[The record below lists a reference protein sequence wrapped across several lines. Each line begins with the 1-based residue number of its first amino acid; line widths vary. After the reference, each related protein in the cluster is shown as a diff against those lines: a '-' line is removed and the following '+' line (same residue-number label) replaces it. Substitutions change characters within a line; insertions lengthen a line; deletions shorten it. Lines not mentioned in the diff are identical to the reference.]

1 MGRIQEGGVHTQKVS
16 LAIGS
21 VALLIIGAFL
31 CCPFSAVAA
40 EESVYVVNVE
50 GEADF
55 CGVNTSLTASDA
67 IKVTYT
73 ISGDA
78 SYNYEADLLNSDD
91 ESSGKI
97 TNQTGQLTGVSLYS
111 KTITVTAPL
120 ESGNYRLVVSF
131 YAVEDTDR
139 KEEVIAEKTVPLKV
153 VDPIVLKFSLKNDGS
168 NDVILNAYFKING
181 EKDEKSVQTVTIK
194 ANDTTDVTYN
204 YYVKDVEDTKYSLE
218 TDDQIVKGSITGLG
232 EEKTFY
238 AHDSD
243 YSVITTIVVVVL
255 VIMAIILFFVLR
267 KPVVNKGKPKG
278 RR

>member
-1 MGRIQEGGVHTQKVS
+1 M
-16 LAIGS
+16 
-21 VALLIIGAFL
+21 IGAFL